1 MVSLGRVTFGLG
13 PPQSS
18 DCKTLSGQGAP
29 MALWCLGHFLFQC
42 PKGCVYGHPPSS
54 APFVHTGYTGPIQV
68 PMGLM
73 VCKDQIGPE
82 KLVSPMLAFE
92 WSKPLPS
99 SGPFA
104 YFSGCV
110 QSFQPYP
117 YYWKTTRPI
126 GRNRSSGVWGSAVVF
141 WILCLMSGAQW
152 AMKFI
157 AKSFCTSGR
166 REPHV
171 CGILTL

>member
-1 MVSLGRVTFGLG
+1 MVSLDRANHRPG
-13 PPQSS
+13 QSS
-18 DCKTLSGQGAP
+18 DCKTLNGHGP
-29 MALWCLGHFLFQC
+29 VALWCLGHSLFQC
-42 PKGCVYGHPPSS
+42 PIGHVYCHPPSG
-54 APFVHTGYTGPIQV
+54 APSVHTGYTGPIQV

-82 KLVSPMLAFE
+82 KPVSPLLAFE

-117 YYWKTTRPI
+117 YYWKPKSLLKQIVHWNLRT
-126 GRNRSSGVWGSAVVF
+126 SSCFLNFASDVWDTLGYEMHSQNGLSLEGGGIQVY
-141 WILCLMSGAQW
+141 ILL
-152 AMKFI
+152 
-157 AKSFCTSGR
+157 KSFY
-166 REPHV
+166 
-171 CGILTL
+171 